1 MPACPQSP
9 LLDADEMGR
18 AAKLHKNM
26 KRSIRNYDM
35 SVCLVVNGSK
45 GLFHVITDPEVVV
58 GNCRW
63 LALLVPLQ
71 RPQHAKEEED

>member
-1 MPACPQSP
+1 
-9 LLDADEMGR
+9 
-18 AAKLHKNM
+18 
-26 KRSIRNYDM
+26 M